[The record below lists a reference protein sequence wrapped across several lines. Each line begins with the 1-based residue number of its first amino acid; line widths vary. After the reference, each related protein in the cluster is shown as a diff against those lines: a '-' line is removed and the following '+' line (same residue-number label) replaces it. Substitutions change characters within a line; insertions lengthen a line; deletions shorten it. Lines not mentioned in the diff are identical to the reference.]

1 MLFAVVSRV
10 AREIALMLQDGLGFQ
25 HGTTL
30 ADTPFDET
38 AFLTFL
44 VNYDFPIKVAQAPT
58 WSTLPQN
65 RGSSTDSS
73 TVNPQY
79 MRLMARY
86 SADTVAGLYTL
97 EVGRFGQRAFYP
109 GANSVTLTLQTPHG
123 RVQTEII
130 PWAATFVESGNTTAS
145 FISETCLA
153 GVDSVARKR
162 AIDAS
167 LLNQRRK
174 SVVSPEAQG
183 PIRQAASANGGRVPR
198 ANNVVQPNLT
208 SFGHFATLEI
218 YQLAEHPKVGV
229 IYFEQFEPSDGTDAN
244 NYFDGISDT
253 LFSGFN
259 ALKAAGVEKIIV
271 DNSGNRGGYIFAGAI
286 AMGHSGR
293 RRESDVAAASGLGE
307 SEYSYF
313 YRDLSM
319 RPNYVLFQN
328 NSQFMNPT
336 VPEGV
341 NGVWDAYSK
350 KIFDD
355 FGDSSAA
362 VMNFTTPPFADEDYV
377 FVTNSICASTCSIFS
392 SYLFQKH
399 GVRSAVFGGTPSSTI
414 SQFDGGVKGSE
425 VADFDEV
432 IFELQLAG
440 LDSDPAAPQ
449 PFPVAASFTMNFRN
463 AFPYID
469 KQDGIWISQRASN
482 SHRELATHTARA
494 SAFAASLSPQP
505 WQVATP
511 SQPVPKVVS
520 DDLPM
525 ISMDDQK
532 VAVGWDTRA
541 WSRLYGVESFYNICS
556 HNIWL
561 RDHCR
566 CPECFHPITKQI
578 LIDTFEIPPD
588 IMPSQ
593 IEPTADGLQVSCTNN
608 ELSFFVYLDHSA
620 RAFLTT
626 PHIPLSLVMA
636 PEKFVKILWGSK
648 IQASA
653 PTVTYEE
660 AMAEDDRGLY
670 KWVSHVDRFGMCFIS
685 GVPPT
690 PDATEEL
697 SKRIGFIH
705 ETQYGKFW
713 DFTSDLAKGG
723 TPYITLALGAHTDN
737 TFYRPNQSYWST
749 LATHAWKKTYVPS
762 AELIVLLVVVGTLC

>member
-1 MLFAVVSRV
+1 MPLCTEAFSYNLPFS
-10 AREIALMLQDGLGFQ
+10 IA
-25 HGTTL
+25 TL

-38 AFLTFL
+38 AFPTFL
-44 VNYDFPIKVAQAPT
+44 VNYDFPNQGRAGLEDHFESIGVQVRPLDG
-58 WSTLPQN
+58 SRN
-65 RGSSTDSS
+65 RASSTDSS
-73 TVNPQY
+73 TMNPQY

-109 GANSVTLTLQTPHG
+109 GANSVTVTLQTPHG
-123 RVQTEII
+123 RVQTEMI
-130 PWAATFVESGNTTAS
+130 PWAATFVESGNTTVS

-153 GVDSVARKR
+153 GVDSVARKH

-183 PIRQAASANGGRVPR
+183 PIPQAASANGGRVAP

-293 RRESDVAAASGLGE
+293 FPAVFRASDLIRRESDVAAASGLGE

-328 NSQFMNPT
+328 NSQFMDPT

-362 VMNFTTPPFADEDYV
+362 VMNFTTPPFADKDYV

-399 GVRSAVFGGTPSSTI
+399 G
-414 SQFDGGVKGSE
+414 FDGGVKGSE

-449 PFPVAASFTMNFRN
+449 PFPIAASFTMNFRN

-469 KQDGIWISQRASN
+469 KQDGIWTPTGLRLI
-482 SHRELATHTARA
+482 
-494 SAFAASLSPQP
+494 AF
-505 WQVATP
+505 V
-511 SQPVPKVVS
+511 PVPS
-520 DDLPM
+520 RSGGLLTHLPLWQENFDYLRGPVLCRGP
-525 ISMDDQK
+525 SSGLP
-532 VAVGWDTRA
+532 ARTG
-541 WSRLYGVESFYNICS
+541 N
-556 HNIWL
+556 WL
-561 RDHCR
+561 RIRHA
-566 CPECFHPITKQI
+566 
-578 LIDTFEIPPD
+578 PP
-588 IMPSQ
+588 P
-593 IEPTADGLQVSCTNN
+593 L
-608 ELSFFVYLDHSA
+608 L
-620 RAFLTT
+620 
-626 PHIPLSLVMA
+626 PLSGLNRGKWRRRRNLFRKWFPM
-636 PEKFVKILWGSK
+636 
-648 IQASA
+648 
-653 PTVTYEE
+653 TY
-660 AMAEDDRGLY
+660 
-670 KWVSHVDRFGMCFIS
+670 
-685 GVPPT
+685 P
-690 PDATEEL
+690 
-697 SKRIGFIH
+697 
-705 ETQYGKFW
+705 
-713 DFTSDLAKGG
+713 
-723 TPYITLALGAHTDN
+723 
-737 TFYRPNQSYWST
+737 
-749 LATHAWKKTYVPS
+749 
-762 AELIVLLVVVGTLC
+762 